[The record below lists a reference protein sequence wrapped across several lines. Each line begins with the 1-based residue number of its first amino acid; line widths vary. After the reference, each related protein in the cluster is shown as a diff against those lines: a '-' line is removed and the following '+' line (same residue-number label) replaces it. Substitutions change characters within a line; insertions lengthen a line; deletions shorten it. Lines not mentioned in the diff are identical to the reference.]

1 MVGAVY
7 SSEGDV
13 KKAIDKSVYKA
24 DILFV
29 GRQPQEEL
37 ENIMAS
43 AFALTFVP
51 YFEGFGIPLIEAMQC
66 QTPIIC
72 SNTTSIPEIAGDAG
86 LLVNPFEVNDIANA
100 MIELFKNEN
109 TRLQL
114 IQNGIQRKENFSWDK
129 SANLLWESI
138 NKCI

>member
-1 MVGAVY
+1 
-7 SSEGDV
+7 
-13 KKAIDKSVYKA
+13 
-24 DILFV
+24 
-29 GRQPQEEL
+29 
-37 ENIMAS
+37 MAS

-129 SANLLWESI
+129 SANLLWDSI
-138 NKCI
+138 NKCL